1 MDVLRV
7 IFLVFFRKAILQIM
21 PEQLYWLIYCLV
33 GPPLFVLG
41 EGRGNEFLKN
51 SYCGG
56 NDYFYSQ
63 RLVKAAFWGKHLT
76 GGTVI
81 LPQHFCF

>member
-1 MDVLRV
+1 MTTYLKNNSTMDVLRV

-56 NDYFYSQ
+56 MTIFTLRDWL
-63 RLVKAAFWGKHLT
+63 RLHFWGS
-76 GGTVI
+76 I
-81 LPQHFCF
+81 